1 MMVESLLRGFL
12 RAVMA
17 EQETEPDEKLVIQ
30 AREVAAE
37 MQRVGMPLVML
48 ELWLQDHRAADAAA
62 VCSEL
67 QRAIDSQPR
76 QV

>member
-1 MMVESLLRGFL
+1 MMVESFLRGFL

-17 EQETEPDEKLVIQ
+17 EQETAPNETLVIQ

-62 VCSEL
+62 VCGEL

-76 QV
+76 